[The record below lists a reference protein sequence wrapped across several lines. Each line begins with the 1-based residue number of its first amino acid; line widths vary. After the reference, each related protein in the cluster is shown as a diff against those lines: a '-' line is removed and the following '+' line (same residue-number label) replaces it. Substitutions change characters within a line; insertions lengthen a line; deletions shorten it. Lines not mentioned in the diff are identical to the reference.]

1 MDDNSDSP
9 ALTLEGHSPVFSKKR
24 KTNARQKKIS
34 LYTTATRAGGVPK
47 PESMF
52 APRDSQP
59 PQSTQLPLR
68 FRYAS
73 DESRATE
80 PPEGD
85 ALRAGSSGQDGA
97 SGSSKE
103 NAEEVGE
110 RPAAEYGMNDPLGDG
125 GKNKEG
131 LVNVAEKV
139 ENRLVGEDQSSVT
152 AWENSNEARVYHC
165 KYAELVEAY
174 DNQAYDYCRAG
185 CLDLLLYPNI
195 PRNTRIQTLHLV
207 STLVHSGQA
216 MSFLEDAQAVLSE
229 MDEAK
234 EHVRT
239 LKQDNERM
247 MKDLEVWRGQEPSQE
262 SLEEDAIG
270 LLEGDKPSQQWLKLD
285 REYEE
290 MLKQKLEE
298 ELEGVTAVEEPVAQP
313 VG

>member
-1 MDDNSDSP
+1 
-9 ALTLEGHSPVFSKKR
+9 
-24 KTNARQKKIS
+24 
-34 LYTTATRAGGVPK
+34 
-47 PESMF
+47 MF
-52 APRDSQP
+52 APRHSQP
-59 PQSTQLPLR
+59 PQSTQLPVR
-68 FRYAS
+68 FGHAS

-80 PPEGD
+80 QPEGD
-85 ALRAGSSGQDGA
+85 ALRAGSSGQGGA
-97 SGSSKE
+97 SGPRKE
-103 NAEEVGE
+103 NAEEVSE
-110 RPAAEYGMNDPLGDG
+110 RSAAGYGMNDPLGEG

-131 LVNVAEKV
+131 LANAEEKV
-139 ENRLVGEDQSSVT
+139 ENRLVGEEQSSVS
-152 AWENSNEARVYHC
+152 AWEYSNEARVYHC

-174 DNQAYDYCRAG
+174 DNQAYDYCREG

-239 LKQDNERM
+239 LKQDNEQM
-247 MKDLEVWRGQEPSQE
+247 MKDLDVWREQEPSLE
-262 SLEEDAIG
+262 RLEEDAIG

-290 MLKQKLEE
+290 MLKQKLEVE
-298 ELEGVTAVEEPVAQP
+298 PEGATAVEEQVAEL
-313 VG
+313 VGQEALHSVRVEAPIKEDATEVKRVAEAMGSVKGMR